1 MAMTKC
7 VDCGNEYSDK
17 AVQCP
22 KCGCPNPNVE
32 LVDTRRKGVWSS
44 GRLIIGIIS
53 IVLFI
58 LILFQSCAAGM
69 SNALQ
74 DNNATSGTSGFVLA
88 IMMLI
93 AGIVG
98 IATRNSTSNITTMVP
113 GGFYWFGSLLT
124 IGTGATYGD
133 LPIWGGLSFIF
144 GLVFIVAGIKTKKMN
159 KSGVS

>member
-1 MAMTKC
+1 MAMIKC
-7 VDCGNEYSDK
+7 MDCGNEYSDR
-17 AVQCP
+17 AAQCP
-22 KCGCPNPNVE
+22 KCGCPNPNAE
-32 LVDTRRKGVWSS
+32 LLAAHRKGVWSS

-74 DNNATSGTSGFVLA
+74 DNDATSGTSGFVLA

-98 IATRNSTSNITTMVP
+98 IATRNSNSHVTTMVP
-113 GGFYWFGSLLT
+113 GGFYWLGALFT
-124 IGTGATYGD
+124 IGTGSTYGD

-144 GLVFIVAGIKTKKMN
+144 GLVFIAAGIKTKKIN
-159 KSGVS
+159 QNTAN